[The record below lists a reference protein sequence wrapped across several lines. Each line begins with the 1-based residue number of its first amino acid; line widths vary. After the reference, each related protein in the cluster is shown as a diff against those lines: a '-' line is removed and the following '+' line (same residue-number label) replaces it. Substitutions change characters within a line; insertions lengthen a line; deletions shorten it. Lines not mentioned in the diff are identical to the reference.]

1 MFSEFSYTHGRTCV
15 YGRSAPEL
23 LKTYVVRNVKLNVIA
38 VSIFLQFFLPYLSH
52 QFARYLSVS

>member
-1 MFSEFSYTHGRTCV
+1 MFSEFSDTHGRKRV

-38 VSIFLQFFLPYLSH
+38 VSIFLLCFYH
-52 QFARYLSVS
+52 I

>member
-1 MFSEFSYTHGRTCV
+1 MFSEFSYTHRRKCV

-52 QFARYLSVS
+52 KFAR

>member
-1 MFSEFSYTHGRTCV
+1 MFSEFSYTHRRKCV

-38 VSIFLQFFLPYLSH
+38 VSIFLQFFYH
-52 QFARYLSVS
+52 I

>member
-1 MFSEFSYTHGRTCV
+1 MFSEFSYTHGRKCV

-38 VSIFLQFFLPYLSH
+38 VSIFLQFFHHILVTSLHVISK
-52 QFARYLSVS
+52 